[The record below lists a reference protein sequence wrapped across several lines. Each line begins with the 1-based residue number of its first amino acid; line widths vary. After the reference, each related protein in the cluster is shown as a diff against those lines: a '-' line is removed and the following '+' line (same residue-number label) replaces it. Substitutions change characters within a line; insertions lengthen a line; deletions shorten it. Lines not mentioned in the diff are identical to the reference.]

1 MMSSQCVCLCPKPPF
16 LEVRAYV
23 DGVGFVISEEDL
35 ASKSGTMLDRSEL
48 LCGIIFIEVKKDSEK
63 SSDIDIR
70 RGKESA
76 PLASLI
82 KDLYTFTRPT
92 PTTCGSR

>member
-1 MMSSQCVCLCPKPPF
+1 MMSSQCVCLCPKSPF
-16 LEVRAYV
+16 LEVTAYV

-35 ASKSGTMLDRSEL
+35 ASGSGTMLDRSEL
-48 LCGIIFIEVKKDSEK
+48 FCGRIFIEVKKDSEK
-63 SSDIDIR
+63 ASDIDIR
-70 RGKESA
+70 RGTESA

-92 PTTCGSR
+92 PTTCVSR